1 MNLCTVLS
9 RPAQSACLCMKNF
22 QKCFVSVLGRACGQL
37 PPVIIILYSLRL
49 PACLTL
55 LFTRQPNMAETQQA
69 SLQQDAD
76 TAVASHSQEGIGQPA
91 AEVENR
97 GRPEVQFAPGVLAK
111 LLTFS
116 LLMAVLPLSLL
127 LAARQGLLDGMPG
140 SSGRCVFARRR
151 QTGEAELGRWM
162 WQFR

>member
-1 MNLCTVLS
+1 
-9 RPAQSACLCMKNF
+9 MKNYI
-22 QKCFVSVLGRACGQL
+22 KLLCVCLGRDRGQL
-37 PPVIIILYSLRL
+37 PPVIIVLYSLRL

-69 SLQQDAD
+69 SLQQIAD
-76 TAVASHSQEGIGQPA
+76 TAVASHSQEDSGQPA
-91 AEVENR
+91 AELESR

-151 QTGEAELGRWM
+151 QTGEAELRRWM
-162 WQFR
+162 WQFRCAPLLGS